1 MVICKKQDCKYR
13 GFSAMDFPCKPCPD
27 NPSFSI
33 SLIPSNYSPDYLTID
48 KMNKEAQEVK

>member
-1 MVICKKQDCKYR
+1 MVRCDKENCKYR

-48 KMNKEAQEVK
+48 KINKEAQEVK